1 MTSSCQK
8 TIRISPVIHPSKSGP
23 LYQPRGLFMNLFA
36 TVAANSL
43 GIARA
48 AIDDFVR
55 LATQEGSTQS
65 PTLLRDRAFVQ
76 ARVAEAEAMLNAS
89 RAYLI
94 DALGRAWAAQSA
106 QVADPTQEIVQAR
119 LATTHAMHETVRA
132 VDLVFR
138 AAGTNAIY
146 TRNPLE
152 RHFRDIHV
160 AIQHNAGFPIHY
172 ELAGK
177 VLMGLRPS
185 EPGW

>member
-1 MTSSCQK
+1 MILSCPK
-8 TIRISPVIHPSKSGP
+8 ERTHFAGDLPIEKGP

-48 AIDDFVR
+48 AIDDFVL
-55 LATQEGSTQS
+55 LATREGSTQS
-65 PTLLRDRAFVQ
+65 PALLRERAFVQ
-76 ARVAEAEAMLNAS
+76 SRVAEAEAILNAS
-89 RAYLI
+89 RAYVI
-94 DALGRAWAAQSA
+94 DALGRAWAAQSGEA
-106 QVADPTQEIVQAR
+106 ADHTHEIAQAR
-119 LATTHAMHETVRA
+119 LATTHAMHETVRV

-160 AIQHNAGFPIHY
+160 AIQHNAGFPVHY
-172 ELAGK
+172 ESAGK

>member
-1 MTSSCQK
+1 
-8 TIRISPVIHPSKSGP
+8 
-23 LYQPRGLFMNLFA
+23 
-36 TVAANSL
+36 
-43 GIARA
+43 
-48 AIDDFVR
+48 
-55 LATQEGSTQS
+55 
-65 PTLLRDRAFVQ
+65 
-76 ARVAEAEAMLNAS
+76 
-89 RAYLI
+89 
-94 DALGRAWAAQSA
+94 
-106 QVADPTQEIVQAR
+106 
-119 LATTHAMHETVRA
+119 MHETVRA

-172 ELAGK
+172 ESAGK